1 MTFKTYF
8 KDQSSHPNIVH
19 VACNNLSQV
28 NVTQTLRPKNA
39 VIFSHLIPMILK
51 IDMFPWWLPYL
62 AGGCQGFRK
71 FETVQYN
78 RILNPELSDK
88 MPKYRDI

>member
-8 KDQSSHPNIVH
+8 KDKSSHPNIVH

-28 NVTQTLRPKNA
+28 HVTQTLRPKNA
-39 VIFSHLIPMILK
+39 VIFSPLIPMILK

-62 AGGCQGFRK
+62 PGGCPIWLVAARGTENLKPSNIIGF
-71 FETVQYN
+71 
-78 RILNPELSDK
+78 
-88 MPKYRDI
+88 